1 MPATPPL
8 VLVALPACAASR
20 RAVPQLRHKS
30 MPEGAGG
37 TCAQGPRAGPG
48 LPSAV
53 GTAWG
58 MPQASAPVPAC
69 PDGATPRPPQRP
81 GHPQQTPAAP
91 RMSRAS
97 RHRCHM
103 PFPIPH
109 AGSHPM
115 GAVVAR
121 SREGAHARA
130 RAPSSPRPTHSYRNL
145 RIRNRRTKRST
156 PVNFRVQSGGN
167 PHARGGG
174 VWVGT
179 RSIKTHTLAAPPSHL
194 SGARCGL
201 PCPVPACCC
210 RGRGFP

>member
-1 MPATPPL
+1 
-8 VLVALPACAASR
+8 
-20 RAVPQLRHKS
+20 

-174 VWVGT
+174 VWLAQGLL
-179 RSIKTHTLAAPPSHL
+179 KHTHWQLRRVICLGPVVASHAPSLPAAAADAGSH
-194 SGARCGL
+194 SGVELWWSRTGKGSSG
-201 PCPVPACCC
+201 
-210 RGRGFP
+210 GRKKGMV